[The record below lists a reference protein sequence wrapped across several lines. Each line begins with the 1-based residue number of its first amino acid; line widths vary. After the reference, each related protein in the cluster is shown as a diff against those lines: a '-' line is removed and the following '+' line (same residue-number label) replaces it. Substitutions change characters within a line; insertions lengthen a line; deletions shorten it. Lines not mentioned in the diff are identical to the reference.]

1 MEERTPTAEVDELVA
16 EIAAGS
22 NSAYASFRRYSW
34 LALGFVTLVILWGAF
49 VRATGSGAGCGNHW
63 PMCNGEVI
71 PRAPTVATLIE
82 LTHRA
87 TSGLAAIAVLV
98 QFVWSRRAFERG
110 HAARRAAAFGAAF
123 MVSEVLVGA
132 GIVLLEYVAENKS
145 IGRAWWMALH
155 LVNTFLLIA
164 AMTLTAYY
172 ARARAKSGGRASALV
187 LVLGVAGT
195 LGTLFT
201 GASGAIAALGDTLFP
216 AKGLA
221 QALAEDLSPSAH
233 LLVRLRLVHPFAA
246 IATAVALLTIRWL
259 LSSRIPTARVV
270 WHGVA
275 LRVMV
280 VAQVVIGFLNMMMLA
295 PTAMQLLHLLLANAV
310 WIAFV
315 LFIATAL
322 EESAAPVLKD
332 QS

>member
-1 MEERTPTAEVDELVA
+1 MEERTPTAEVDELIA

-22 NSAYASFRRYSW
+22 HDAYMRFRKYSW
-34 LALGFVTLVILWGAF
+34 LALGYVTLVILWGAF

-63 PMCNGEVI
+63 PMCNGEVL
-71 PRAPTVATLIE
+71 PRAPSVATLIE
-82 LTHRA
+82 LTHRV

-98 QFVWSRRAFERG
+98 QLVWSRRALERG
-110 HAARRAAAFGAAF
+110 HPARRAAALGAAF
-123 MVSEVLVGA
+123 MVTEVLVGA
-132 GIVLLEYVAENKS
+132 GIVLFEYVAENKS

-155 LVNTFLLIA
+155 LVNTFLLIG
-164 AMTLTAYY
+164 AMALTAHY
-172 ARARAKSGGRASALV
+172 ARARSKSVGRGSAYV
-187 LVLGVAGT
+187 LALGVAGT

-201 GASGAIAALGDTLFP
+201 GASGAVAALGDTLFP

-221 QALAEDLSPSAH
+221 AALAEDLSPSAH

-246 IATAVALLTIRWL
+246 IATAVLLLTIRWL
-259 LSSRIPTARVV
+259 LASRVPTARVV

-275 LRVMV
+275 LRVTV
-280 VAQVVIGFLNMMMLA
+280 VAQVVLGFLNMMMLA
-295 PTAMQLLHLLLANAV
+295 PTAMQLLHLLLADAV

-322 EESAAPVLKD
+322 DESAEPVAP
-332 QS
+332 